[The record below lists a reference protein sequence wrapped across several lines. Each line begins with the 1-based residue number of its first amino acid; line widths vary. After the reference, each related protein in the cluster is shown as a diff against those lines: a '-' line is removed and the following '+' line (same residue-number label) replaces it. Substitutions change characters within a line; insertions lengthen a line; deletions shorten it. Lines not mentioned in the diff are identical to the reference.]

1 MTVVSIESH
10 DQELQATHNHSLVT
24 ESSSVGH
31 YNQIHLQLKAM
42 IVADVHFDSRTSEQ
56 LLIRLDSPLT
66 VAEVFV
72 LAADHR

>member
-1 MTVVSIESH
+1 
-10 DQELQATHNHSLVT
+10 
-24 ESSSVGH
+24 VGH

>member
-24 ESSSVGH
+24 ESSAVGH

-56 LLIRLDSPLT
+56 LLIRLDRSLT
-66 VAEVFV
+66 VAEVFF